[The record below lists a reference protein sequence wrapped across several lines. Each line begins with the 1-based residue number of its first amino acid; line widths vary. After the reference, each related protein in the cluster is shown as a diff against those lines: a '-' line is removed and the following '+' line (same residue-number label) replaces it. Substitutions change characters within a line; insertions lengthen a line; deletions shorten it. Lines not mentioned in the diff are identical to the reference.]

1 MDDWRKIRRWPRAA
15 SIGLLA
21 GQSICLLAMLMI
33 TALDNLPAYVLPP
46 IFSVPSITAVSGATG
61 LTVALFL
68 WLTQR
73 TSNQEYG
80 VSMGDLYLWA
90 CPCYLWSFFLFAL
103 STLATLYLGN
113 HPNKDNYIFRIIT
126 FGGCTVFGLLMM
138 AFMCCCFIFSS
149 KTRRRI
155 AHAFLL
161 FKIEKTSGA
170 EQEGWFEQL
179 LASMDTRLKQ
189 NDAEGIEAVFQVVDS
204 FGEQIFPKNKRGQKR
219 PLYYKQQYIE
229 DPQSDSDREMNLFR
243 HYLWTW
249 ERLTAKVENKQS
261 LFRLAYKRFSGRD
274 ADIPQLVWLY
284 ALTRAA
290 LPPIW
295 PDEETAKEFQFAN
308 YLSTRNHS
316 RNDKLSLEDK
326 DALLCQFCCFYRLY
340 INFRAA
346 VKGEHISEEEK
357 HTLRLLGDI
366 VENSPYRLDK
376 TRYQFLADRA
386 AQLLMINSCW
396 SDKDFDSL
404 QSSAKGT
411 ALLNAMEQEWLL
423 HSIIFGTAA
432 DAEDREEAQPVGVQ

>member
-1 MDDWRKIRRWPRAA
+1 MDNWRKVRRWPQAA

-21 GQSICLLAMLMI
+21 GQVICLLAMLII
-33 TALDNLPAYVLPP
+33 TVLDSLPAYVLPT

-80 VSMGDLYLWA
+80 VNMGDLYFWA
-90 CPCYLWSFFLFAL
+90 CPCYLGNFFLFAL

-113 HPNKDNYIFRIIT
+113 HTNKDDYIFRIIAL
-126 FGGCTVFGLLMM
+126 GGCTVFGVVMM
-138 AFMCCCFIFSS
+138 AVMCCCFIFSS
-149 KTRRRI
+149 NTRRHI

-170 EQEGWFEQL
+170 EQEGWFELL

-204 FGEQIFPKNKRGQKR
+204 FGEQIFPKNKRGQER
-219 PLYYKQQYIE
+219 PLYYRQQYVE
-229 DPQSDSDREMNLFR
+229 NPKWDKDREMNLFR

-249 ERLTAKVENKQS
+249 ERLTAKVENKQN
-261 LFRLAYKRFSGRD
+261 LFRLAYKRFSSGD

-295 PDEETAKEFQFAN
+295 PDEETAKEFQFVN
-308 YLSTRNHS
+308 YLSTQDHS
-316 RNDKLSLEDK
+316 KNDKLTLEGK

-340 INFRAA
+340 IKFRAA
-346 VKGEHISEEEK
+346 VKGEHTSEEEE
-357 HTLRLLGDI
+357 HTLQLLNEI
-366 VENSPYRLDK
+366 VENSPYRLDE

-396 SDKDFDSL
+396 SDKDFEL
-404 QSSAKGT
+404 RQSSEKGT
-411 ALLNAMEQEWLL
+411 ALLNAMEQEHLF
-423 HSIIFGTAA
+423 HSIIFDTAA
-432 DAEDREEAQPVGVQ
+432 DAEDREEVQPVGAK